1 MTTILLTG
9 FEPFAGDA
17 TNPSGDA
24 VRLVAERW
32 SGPGTLVAEV
42 LPVVF
47 AEASAR
53 LAALIRA
60 HSPDVVLAVGLAG
73 GRRGLTPER
82 VAINLADAR
91 IPDNAGQQPLDR
103 PIVEGAPAAYF
114 TTLPVKA
121 MTAAIAA
128 AGIPASLSH
137 SAGTFVCNQ
146 VMFTA
151 LHETADADGIRAG
164 FLHVPYAAENAP
176 DRVDSL
182 PLGDI
187 VRGLEVALRI
197 AVDAPTDAALPG
209 GTLPGGTLH

>member
-73 GRRGLTPER
+73 GRTGLTPER

-114 TTLPVKA
+114 T
-121 MTAAIAA
+121 
-128 AGIPASLSH
+128 
-137 SAGTFVCNQ
+137 
-146 VMFTA
+146 A

-176 DRVDSL
+176 DRVESL

-209 GTLPGGTLH
+209 GTLH

>member
-1 MTTILLTG
+1 MTTIVLTG

-47 AEASAR
+47 TEASAR
-53 LAALIRA
+53 LGALIRE

-73 GRRGLTPER
+73 GRTGLTPER

-91 IPDNAGQQPLDR
+91 IPDNAGDRPLDR
-103 PIVEGAPAAYF
+103 PVVDGAPAAYF
-114 TTLPVKA
+114 ATLPVKA

-137 SAGTFVCNQ
+137 SAGTFVCNH

-151 LHETADADGIRAG
+151 LHETASADGIRAG
-164 FLHVPYAAENAP
+164 FLHVPYATEDAP
-176 DRVDSL
+176 DGVSSL
-182 PLGDI
+182 PLDDI
-187 VRGLEVALRI
+187 VRGLEAALRT

-209 GTLPGGTLH
+209 GTLH